1 MQFSLPIPLILQIE
15 KTLNTPKPL
24 LPGQTIPARG
34 SGGGSSSLTAWT
46 VITVYPKG
54 KSGAGRI
61 SNRQSA
67 GAKGDTWVLPI
78 PSDLTDLNS
87 MAYEPTSFSTGQR
100 IATNFIDATLGDTQG
115 DNDVFSALWA
125 GTKKTAVDAY
135 NAAAAD
141 PNAALGQLASEFLP
155 EGAANVF
162 LAPAGVFSN
171 PNMEALFKGANL
183 RTFQFSW
190 ILTPLKKEDSDSIKT
205 FVKSIKKS
213 IYPTYTHG
221 SGRGGVLSMQTFPA
235 EFVVS
240 FYSSDING
248 SAKRIFSTVA
258 CACTD
263 FTVNYTQNGGFYAHD
278 DGNPT
283 SVNISMSFQEF
294 YTLAQDDIDAISS
307 E

>member
-1 MQFSLPIPLILQIE
+1 MPSTPIAAILGLAKMRE
-15 KTLNTPKPL
+15 LPKPL
-24 LPGQTIPARG
+24 LSGQTIPARG

-61 SNRQSA
+61 SNQQSA
-67 GAKGDTWVLPI
+67 GARGDTWVLPI

-100 IATNFIDATLGDTQG
+100 IATNLISKTLGAPGDADDVLGAIYAGVKQVGGEVIDA
-115 DNDVFSALWA
+115 V
-125 GTKKTAVDAY
+125 K
-135 NAAAAD
+135 AD
-141 PNAALGQLASEFLP
+141 PNAALGQLASELLP
-155 EGAANVF
+155 EGGTNTF

-190 ILTPLKKEDSDSIKT
+190 ILTPLKKEDSDSIKD

-213 IYPTYTHG
+213 IYPTFTKG
-221 SGRGGVLSMQTFPA
+221 SARGAVLSMQTFPA

-294 YTLAQDDIDAISS
+294 YTLSQDDIDAISS